1 MSDTAAH
8 PAETVISGALTV
20 LPDGPVLADVGI
32 TGGRISVLAEPGS
45 LTGRQHVDA
54 RGMVLLPGG
63 VDPHVHLHT
72 RFGQWLTSDDFWTG
86 TVPAA
91 FGGTTTIIN
100 FAIPQPGETSLEAFV
115 RARQEAGPD
124 VAVDYTLHACI
135 TSNRFDESLKQFGAL
150 REAGAGSVKV
160 FTAYRKTVGL
170 SLEQVDAVLRRAADH
185 DLQVLVHAEAND
197 LIDAGIADRVRAGD
211 LSPHGHLVSRP
222 AAAEETAIRR
232 VAELAVAA
240 GSRVFFVHV
249 SSAAGVEAVRSA
261 RSRSDRVHAET
272 CVHYLCLDD
281 TVYDRAEGELWV
293 CSPPIRS
300 HADQKAL
307 WRALA
312 EGTLDLISTD
322 HNCFTSE
329 QKFRFRGDFR
339 SVPNGLPG
347 VELRLPA
354 MIDCVARGQL
364 SWAELAR
371 LTAES
376 PARLFG
382 LWPRKGAIVVGADAD
397 LALIS
402 PAAATDLGTT
412 HMATDYSP
420 LTGMRGTGR
429 VVQTWLRGKALLDG
443 DSFTES
449 RGYGNWLVPGEG
461 SPRPALPAWHPE
473 TS

>member
-1 MSDTAAH
+1 MSDTPAH
-8 PAETVISGALTV
+8 LVETVIRGPLAV

-32 TGGRISVLAEPGS
+32 TSGRISALAEPDS
-45 LTGRQHVDA
+45 LTGRQYVDA
-54 RGMVLLPGG
+54 HGMVLLPGG

-100 FAIPQPGETSLEAFV
+100 FAIPQPGETSLEAFN
-115 RARQEAGPD
+115 RARLEADPN

-135 TSNRFDESLKQFGAL
+135 TSNRFEESLEQFGAL
-150 REAGAGSVKV
+150 REAGARSVKV
-160 FTAYRKTVGL
+160 FTAYRQTIGL
-170 SLEQVDAVLRRAADH
+170 SLQQVDAVLRHAADH

-197 LIDAGIADRVRAGD
+197 LIDAGIADRVHAGD
-211 LSPHGHLVSRP
+211 LSPRGHLISRP
-222 AAAEETAIRR
+222 AAAEEAAVRR
-232 VAELAVAA
+232 VAELAIAA

-249 SSAAGVEAVRSA
+249 SSAVGVEAVRSA

-281 TVYDRAEGELWV
+281 SVYDRPDGELWV

-300 HADQKAL
+300 HADQQAL
-307 WRALA
+307 WQALG
-312 EGTLDLISTD
+312 EGVLDLVSTD
-322 HNCFTSE
+322 HNCFNSE

-339 SVPNGLPG
+339 RVPNGLPG

-354 MIDCVARGQL
+354 MVACVTRGQL

-371 LTAES
+371 VTAES

-382 LWPRKGAIVVGADAD
+382 LWPQKGAIAVGADAD

-402 PAAATDLGTT
+402 PSASANFDTT

-420 LTGMRGTGR
+420 LAGVRGTGR
-429 VVQTWLRGKALLDG
+429 VVQTWLRGKTLLDG
-443 DSFTES
+443 DSFTQS
-449 RGYGNWLVPGEG
+449 RGYGRWLAP
-461 SPRPALPAWHPE
+461 H
-473 TS
+473 

>member
-20 LPDGPVLADVGI
+20 QPGRPVLADI
-32 TGGRISVLAEPGS
+32 AIADGRISAVGEPGS
-45 LTGRQHVDA
+45 LAGQRYVDA

-63 VDPHVHLHT
+63 VDSHVHLHT
-72 RFGQWLTSDDFWTG
+72 QFGRWLTSDDFWTG

-100 FAIPQPGETSLEAFV
+100 FAIPQPGETSLAAFA
-115 RARQEAGPD
+115 RCRQEAGPN
-124 VAVDYTLHACI
+124 VAVDYTLHACV
-135 TSNRFDESLKQFGAL
+135 TRDRFDESLGQFAAL
-150 REAGAGSVKV
+150 REAGARSVKV
-160 FTAYRKTVGL
+160 FTTYRETIGL
-170 SLEQVDAVLRRAADH
+170 SLEQIDAVLRRAADH
-185 DLQVLVHAEAND
+185 DLQVLVHAEANE
-197 LIDAGIADRVRAGD
+197 LIEAGIAACVGTGE

-222 AAAEETAIRR
+222 AAAEEAAIRR
-232 VAELAVAA
+232 VAELAAAA

-261 RSRSDRVHAET
+261 RGRSEGVHAET

-300 HADQKAL
+300 RDDQEAL
-307 WRALA
+307 WLALR
-312 EGTLDLISTD
+312 EGTLDQVSTD
-322 HNCFTSE
+322 HNCFTRE
-329 QKFRFRGDFR
+329 QKLAFHGDFR
-339 SVPNGLPG
+339 NVPNGLPG

-354 MIDCVARGQL
+354 MIDCVARGRL
-364 SWAELAR
+364 TWAELAW

-382 LWPRKGAIVVGADAD
+382 LWPRKGAIAVGADAD

-402 PAAATDLGTT
+402 PTATTDLGKT

-420 LTGMRGTGR
+420 LVGMRGTGR
-429 VVQTWLRGKALLDG
+429 VVQTWLRGEALLDG
-443 DSFTES
+443 DEFRGS

-461 SPRPALPAWHPE
+461 STRPARPAWPPE